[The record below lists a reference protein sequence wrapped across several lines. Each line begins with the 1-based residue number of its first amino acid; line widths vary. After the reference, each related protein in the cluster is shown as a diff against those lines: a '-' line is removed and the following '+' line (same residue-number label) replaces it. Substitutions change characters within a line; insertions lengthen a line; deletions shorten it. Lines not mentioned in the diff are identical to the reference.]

1 MANVDFDM
9 TVQQTVINVTDQTGE
24 TFEVTP
30 QPKVEVSVAEGTV
43 GGSSGSGSAALEKFF
58 GLPDALPKGYEA
70 ITNEEICSTIEEI
83 MTSMDLELTQEM
95 ATSITQATLN
105 EQ

>member
-30 QPKVEVSVAEGTV
+30 QPKVDVSVAEGSGG
-43 GGSSGSGSAALEKFF
+43 GGSKNLEEWFGVSDEMQTLAATPSEIICECKDIFAVFF
-58 GLPDALPKGYEA
+58 PD
-70 ITNEEICSTIEEI
+70 ITMPNEVKVDDVVYIGEFP
-83 MTSMDLELTQEM
+83 
-95 ATSITQATLN
+95 SI
-105 EQ
+105 

>member
-30 QPKVEVSVAEGTV
+30 QPKVEVSVAEGSG
-43 GGSSGSGSAALEKFF
+43 GGSSSGGSGLLEKFWDVV
-58 GLPDALPKGYEA
+58 PEDS
-70 ITNEEICSTIEEI
+70 EEIISEEDIHAAIEDI
-83 MTSMDLELTQEM
+83 WNTTFNS
-95 ATSITQATLN
+95 
-105 EQ
+105 

>member
-30 QPKVEVSVAEGTV
+30 QPKVEVSVAEGSGG
-43 GGSSGSGSAALEKFF
+43 GGSSAL
-58 GLPDALPKGYEA
+58 L
-70 ITNEEICSTIEEI
+70 EEWFEVTDSNTEI
-83 MTSMDLELTQEM
+83 LTQAEV
-95 ATSITQATLN
+95 ITILEDIWQNT
-105 EQ
+105 

>member
-30 QPKVEVSVAEGTV
+30 QPKVEVSVAEGSGS
-43 GGSSGSGSAALEKFF
+43 GGSSFTRLTDSEYEQFKLHMIIVTGTI
-58 GLPDALPKGYEA
+58 LPKKFTPESGEK
-70 ITNEEICSTIEEI
+70 
-83 MTSMDLELTQEM
+83 
-95 ATSITQATLN
+95 
-105 EQ
+105 

>member
-30 QPKVEVSVAEGTV
+30 QPKVEVSVVEGSGS
-43 GGSSGSGSAALEKFF
+43 GGSSFTRLTDSEYEQFKLHMIIVTGTI
-58 GLPDALPKGYEA
+58 LPKKFTPEFGEK
-70 ITNEEICSTIEEI
+70 
-83 MTSMDLELTQEM
+83 
-95 ATSITQATLN
+95 
-105 EQ
+105 

>member
-30 QPKVEVSVAEGTV
+30 QPKVEVSVAEGSGGG
-43 GGSSGSGSAALEKFF
+43 GGSI
-58 GLPDALPKGYEA
+58 D
-70 ITNEEICSTIEEI
+70 
-83 MTSMDLELTQEM
+83 MDLTRKMYSARFEQNSDGDNTWTM
-95 ATSITQATLN
+95 VMPVVSGVIMN
-105 EQ
+105 EDDTVTIQM